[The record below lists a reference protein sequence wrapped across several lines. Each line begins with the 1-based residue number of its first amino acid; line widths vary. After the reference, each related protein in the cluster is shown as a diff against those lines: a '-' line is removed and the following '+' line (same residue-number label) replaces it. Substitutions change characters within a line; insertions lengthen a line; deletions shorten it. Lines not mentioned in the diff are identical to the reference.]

1 MKHLLFLVAAI
12 GSTLFSCEKAGPCD
26 PIPASLDGKWR
37 MITVKENS
45 SGLTTTKPSS
55 IQGDVDIEFTS
66 TSPTNGIFTGNTPT
80 NSIMQ
85 NDYSIGANQS
95 LSIPNLSMTKVMET
109 TWGAEFVGNIRDA
122 QEYSFDTGRKLHIKT
137 INKTL
142 IFKQL

>member
-1 MKHLLFLVAAI
+1 MKQLLFLVAAI
-12 GSTLFSCEKAGPCD
+12 GSTLFSCNKADSCD

-55 IQGDVDIEFTS
+55 IQGDVDITFTAI
-66 TSPTNGIFTGNTPT
+66 NAAHGIFRGNTPT

-95 LSIPNLSMTKVMET
+95 LSIPNLNMTKVMET
-109 TWGAEFVGNIRDA
+109 TWGAEFVDNIRDA
-122 QEYSFDTGRKLHIKT
+122 IEYSFDTGGSLHIKT

-142 IFKQL
+142 TFKKL

>member
-1 MKHLLFLVAAI
+1 MKYLLFLVAAI

-26 PIPASLDGKWR
+26 PTPASLDGKWK

-45 SGLTTTKPSS
+45 SGLTTTKPPS
-55 IQGDVDIEFTS
+55 IQGDVDITFTAF
-66 TSPTNGIFTGNTPT
+66 NAAQGIFTGNTPT

-95 LSIPNLSMTKVMET
+95 LSIPNLSMTKVLET
-109 TWGAEFVGNIRDA
+109 TWGDEFVQNIRDS
-122 QEYSFDTGRKLHIKT
+122 QEYSFDAGGKFHIKT

-142 IFKQL
+142 TFKKL